1 MSPARHAPEAG
12 SASVLAVVLAGLLCV
27 VTLVG
32 VAIGGLL
39 VGHRQAAAAADLAAL
54 AGAGAQQQGRSG
66 CGAARAAAA
75 ANDARL
81 TGCWVNGATVTV
93 AVVREVRSAFG
104 RTVRVSSRARAGPVG

>member
-1 MSPARHAPEAG
+1 
-12 SASVLAVVLAGLLCV
+12 VLTVVLAGLLCV
-27 VTLVG
+27 VALLG

-39 VGHRQAAAAADLAAL
+39 VGHRRAAAAADLAAL

-66 CGAARAAAA
+66 WGAARATAA

-81 TGCWVNGATVTV
+81 TGCSVRGGTVTV
-93 AVVREVRSAFG
+93 EVVRDVRSAFG